1 MVTPSQMLPPNSTA
15 LERAIADTAPR
26 RVLNAL
32 ADAPR
37 RLKSDP
43 PDAVVPWLASE
54 WFLADFIGYFADAK
68 ELLAAGLPW
77 LHERGTAAAV
87 KRALGWIGLTVTLE
101 EDGARLQIDPGTII
115 DHDRLTAVIHL
126 VNASIPAHV
135 GFYRMYHGYDLRP
148 LRLDASRLG
157 DALLDDDSGVWRDGV
172 KLSFGTRTA
181 AVLSGAD
188 DPLRSSLTRIYS
200 TRVWE
205 DNSWR
210 LDAWSLD
217 SEILIDAASGSVSQ
231 QSVALAGD
239 VDGMVAHGYQRA
251 AAVTLAADTGPALSA
266 MQIALRS
273 ATLAD
278 PIRRW
283 TGPWTGPWRE
293 VIPSRIVF
301 EVE

>member
-1 MVTPSQMLPPNSTA
+1 MVSQLLPPSSTR
-15 LERAIADTAPR
+15 LERALAEAMTDPALDT
-26 RVLNAL
+26 L
-32 ADAPR
+32 AEAPR
-37 RLKSDP
+37 RLKSAL
-43 PDAVVPWLASE
+43 PDAVVPWLAAE
-54 WFLADFIGYFADAK
+54 WFLADFFRYFTDARA
-68 ELLAAGLPW
+68 LIAAGLPW
-77 LHERGTAAAV
+77 LRVRGTAAAV
-87 KRALGWIGLTVTLE
+87 KLALAWIGLAAAIE
-101 EDGARLQIDPGTII
+101 EDGARLQLDPGSVAA
-115 DHDRLTAVIHL
+115 TAQLAEIKHL

-188 DPLRSSLTRIYS
+188 DPLRSSLMRIYS

-293 VIPSRIVF
+293 AIPSRSIF

>member
-1 MVTPSQMLPPNSTA
+1 MVSQLLPPSSTR
-15 LERAIADTAPR
+15 LERALAEAMTDPA
-26 RVLNAL
+26 LDAL
-32 ADAPR
+32 AETPR
-37 RLKSDP
+37 RLKSALP
-43 PDAVVPWLASE
+43 SAVVPWLAAE
-54 WFLADFIGYFADAK
+54 WFLADFTRYFTDARA
-68 ELLAAGLPW
+68 LIAAGLPW
-77 LHERGTAAAV
+77 LRVRGTAAAV
-87 KRALGWIGLTVTLE
+87 KLALAWIGLAAAIE
-101 EDGARLQIDPGTII
+101 EDGARLQLDPGSVAA
-115 DHDRLTAVIHL
+115 TAQLAEIKHL

-188 DPLRSSLTRIYS
+188 DPLRSSLMRIYS

-231 QSVALAGD
+231 QSAALAGDVD

-251 AAVTLAADTGPALSA
+251 AAVTLAADTAPALPA
-266 MQIALRS
+266 VQIILRS
-273 ATLAD
+273 TALSD

-283 TGPWTGPWRE
+283 SGTWTGPWRE
-293 VIPSRIVF
+293 AIPSRSIF

>member
-1 MVTPSQMLPPNSTA
+1 MVSQLLPPSSTR
-15 LERAIADTAPR
+15 LERALAEAMTDPA
-26 RVLNAL
+26 LDAL
-32 ADAPR
+32 AEAPR
-37 RLKSDP
+37 RLKSTLP
-43 PDAVVPWLASE
+43 SAVVPWLAAE
-54 WFLADFIGYFADAK
+54 WFLADFTRYFSDARA
-68 ELLAAGLPW
+68 LIAAGLPW
-77 LHERGTAAAV
+77 LRVRGTAAAV
-87 KRALGWIGLTVTLE
+87 KLALAWIGLSAVLE
-101 EDGARLQIDPGTII
+101 EDGARLQLDPGSVAA
-115 DHDRLTAVIHL
+115 TAQLAEIKHL
-126 VNASIPAHV
+126 VGASIPAHV

-148 LRLDASRLG
+148 LRLDASRLD

-172 KLSFGTRTA
+172 KLSFGTRATT
-181 AVLSGAD
+181 VLSGAD

-231 QSVALAGD
+231 QSAALASD
-239 VDGMVAHGYQRA
+239 IDGEVAHGYQRG
-251 AAVTLAADTGPALSA
+251 AAVTLAADTDPALSA
-266 MQIALRS
+266 TQITLRS
-273 ATLAD
+273 ATLTD

-283 TGPWTGPWRE
+283 SGPWTGPWRE